1 MTKSTKNLKINKKAL
16 VVASGFIL
24 TQAIYFGCY
33 VDKTEKNPFV
43 NNKYKASRLDVKEYS
58 KEGKA
63 EITTYVTKPMDKKSS
78 LVLKMPYYEID
89 DNMYEREV
97 LFIPDDQMSNVEKE
111 YTIQNI
117 DDQTLLMSQDYIG
130 DIIKKSDNGSN
141 FELFRYEE
149 AKDVLE
155 QDKYEITFVEFNQ
168 DSKDI
173 KYIKSKK
180 EDFKNRFRYFTGA
193 IALGGGEGVLLYLNN
208 KRKKKVKVK

>member
-1 MTKSTKNLKINKKAL
+1 MTKSGKNLRINKKAL

-24 TQAIYFGCY
+24 TQVIYFGCY
-33 VDKTEKNPFV
+33 VKKTEKNPFV
-43 NNKYKASRLDVKEYS
+43 NNKYKASHLDITEYS
-58 KEGKA
+58 KEGKS
-63 EITTYVTKPMDKKSS
+63 ELVTYVTEPMNKKSS
-78 LVLKMPYYEID
+78 LVLKMPYYEVD

-155 QDKYEITFVEFNQ
+155 QDQYEITFVEFNQ

-180 EDFKNRFRYFTGA
+180 EDFKNRFVYFTGA
-193 IALGGGEGVLLYLNN
+193 IALGGGEGALLYLNK
-208 KRKKKVKVK
+208 KRKRKVKVK